1 MIDPQA
7 GVAALRAFHS
17 DSVLIMEGGNPV
29 VLLRNFFFRAADA
42 DARMDLLLHPSAHS
56 GYTTRLF
63 FEKPI
68 EGRGANWNR
77 HRVAE
82 REWWAPSWQNVQDSL
97 SWPAMLCAHLR
108 AVA

>member
-1 MIDPQA
+1 MSGPQA
-7 GVAALRAFHS
+7 NLAALRAIHA
-17 DSVLIMEGGNPV
+17 DCVLLSEGGQAV
-29 VLLRNFFFRAADA
+29 VLLQKFAFSAADHDQA
-42 DARMDLLLHPSAHS
+42 MDLLLHPAPHS

-63 FEKPI
+63 FERQI

-82 REWWAPSWQNVQDSL
+82 REWWAPSWQNVAASL
-97 SWPAMLCAHLR
+97 PWPAMLCAHLR

>member
-1 MIDPQA
+1 MTDPQV
-7 GVAALRAFHS
+7 GLAALRTLHT
-17 DSVLIMEGGNPV
+17 DCILLKEGSNPV
-29 VLLRNFFFRAADA
+29 VLLQDFSFRAADK
-42 DARMDLLLHPSAHS
+42 DARMDLLLHPAPHS

-63 FEKPI
+63 FSTPI

-82 REWWAPSWQNVQDSL
+82 REWWAPSWQNVQASL